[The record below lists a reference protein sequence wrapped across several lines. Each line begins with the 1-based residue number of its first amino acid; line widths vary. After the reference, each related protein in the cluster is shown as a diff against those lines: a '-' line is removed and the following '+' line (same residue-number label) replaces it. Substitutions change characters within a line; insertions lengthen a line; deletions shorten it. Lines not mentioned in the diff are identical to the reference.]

1 MSHLLQEDDEIA
13 EEKNEISGMAEVK
26 KKLGHSSLL
35 KLPAYLDG
43 AYLDGGFGRV
53 GVFEREEE
61 EEEENGRDYLGVV
74 DDKEENSPL
83 ARVWLPVEI
92 RGEWEFW
99 NFAKILYFSFKF
111 CGLCF
116 SQNFAP
122 YYCNLDL
129 RMRIKYVCWF

>member
-92 RGEWEFW
+92 RGE
-99 NFAKILYFSFKF
+99 
-111 CGLCF
+111 
-116 SQNFAP
+116 
-122 YYCNLDL
+122 
-129 RMRIKYVCWF
+129 